1 MADAA
6 LRARHRAQEG
16 RVVVEVDDQAQP
28 GAEVADLGAV
38 EEALPARDL
47 VRDAGLAQRLLE
59 DARLVVG
66 AIEHRDVGERRA
78 PAAAQRLDARQ
89 RALGLVRLVVAL
101 DDRDRVAGAEVAPE
115 LLLVRASG
123 CGRSPR
129 WRRARML
136 PVER

>member
-1 MADAA
+1 VADAA
-6 LRARHRAQEG
+6 LRARHRAQER

-28 GAEVADLGAV
+28 RAQVADLGAV

-66 AIEHRDVGERRA
+66 AVEDGDVGERRA
-78 PAAAQRLDARQ
+78 GAAQRLDPRQ
-89 RALGLVRLVVAL
+89 RALGLVDLVVAL
-101 DDRDRVAGAEVAPE
+101 DDGDRLAGAELAPQ
-115 LLLVRASG
+115 LLLVELGLWPITALAA
-123 CGRSPR
+123 
-129 WRRARML
+129 ARML